1 MIGILSVSRLFLFI
15 AHRYILCGKAAIT
28 KLIVIK
34 NTIGQFMSLPTA
46 LFKSLSRIKKDLK
59 EDIDAVFNRDPAARN
74 SLEVIL
80 TYPGI
85 HALVLHR
92 GAHYLWQ
99 NEQKLA
105 ARVISYGSR
114 IITGIE
120 IHPAAKIGR
129 RFFIDH
135 GMGIVIGET
144 AEIGNDVTLYHGVTL
159 GGVSWNNGKRHP
171 TLEDGVIVGAGAK
184 VLGPFTVGKGAK
196 IGSNAV
202 VVKAVPA
209 GATMVG
215 SAARMISDHHD
226 EKGNP
231 IVKKVDDANQQEKVA
246 QAAST
251 DNGID
256 KKAVDEKATN
266 RSVRETAFQAYG
278 IDPTSQDPVAEAFA
292 KMLEHIQQSENRL
305 DQLQA
310 AMCKIDPDFC
320 KKEYDKLCLEDIDV
334 IGRADIDEIGAE
346 QK

>member
-1 MIGILSVSRLFLFI
+1 
-15 AHRYILCGKAAIT
+15 
-28 KLIVIK
+28 
-34 NTIGQFMSLPTA
+34 MSLPTA
-46 LFKSLSRIKKDLK
+46 LFKSLSRIKKDLT

-231 IVKKVDDANQQEKVA
+231 IVKKVDDAKQQEKVA

-266 RSVRETAFQAYG
+266 RSARETAFQAYG
-278 IDPTSQDPVAEAFA
+278 IDPSSQDPVAEAFA

-334 IGRADIDEIGAE
+334 IGRADMDEIGAE

>member
-1 MIGILSVSRLFLFI
+1 MPSPI
-15 AHRYILCGKAAIT
+15 AL
-28 KLIVIK
+28 L
-34 NTIGQFMSLPTA
+34 
-46 LFKSLSRIKKDLK
+46 KSLTRIKKDLQ
-59 EDIDAVFNRDPAARN
+59 EDIEAVFTRDPAARN

-85 HALVLHR
+85 HALILHR

-99 NEQKLA
+99 QDHKLS

-114 IITGIE
+114 ILTSIE
-120 IHPAAKIGR
+120 IHPAAKIGK

-135 GMGIVIGET
+135 GVGVVIGET

-202 VVKAVPA
+202 VVKPVPA
-209 GATMVG
+209 GATMIG
-215 SAARMISDHHD
+215 DAARMISEHHD

-231 IVKKVDDANQQEKVA
+231 IVKKADDAKLK
-246 QAAST
+246 
-251 DNGID
+251 DN
-256 KKAVDEKATN
+256 KATATKTTHKLEQT
-266 RSVRETAFQAYG
+266 SSTPVTSFQAYG
-278 IDPTSQDPVAEAFA
+278 IEQSSQDPVAEAFA

-305 DQLQA
+305 DQLQD
-310 AMCKIDPDFC
+310 AMCKLDPEFC
-320 KKEYDKLCLEDIDV
+320 KKDYDKLCLKDLDV
-334 IGRADIDEIGAE
+334 IGDSDMDAANATSAE

>member
-1 MIGILSVSRLFLFI
+1 
-15 AHRYILCGKAAIT
+15 
-28 KLIVIK
+28 
-34 NTIGQFMSLPTA
+34 MSLPTA
-46 LFKSLSRIKKDLK
+46 LFKSLASIKQDLK

-85 HALVLHR
+85 HALILHR
-92 GAHYLWQ
+92 GAHCLWQ
-99 NEQKLA
+99 KEQKLA

-120 IHPAAKIGR
+120 IHPAAKIGK

-135 GMGIVIGET
+135 GVGVVIGET

-184 VLGPFTVGKGAK
+184 VLGPFTVGKNAK

-215 SAARMISDHHD
+215 SAARMISEHHD

-231 IVKKVDDANQQEKVA
+231 ITTKVEDAKQQEKAA
-246 QAAST
+246 QAAQPKTTTQST
-251 DNGID
+251 
-256 KKAVDEKATN
+256 ARA
-266 RSVRETAFQAYG
+266 TAFQAYG
-278 IDPTSQDPVAEAFA
+278 IDPSSQDPVAEAFA
-292 KMLEHIQQSENRL
+292 KMLDHIQQSEKRL
-305 DQLQA
+305 DQLQE
-310 AMCKIDPDFC
+310 AMCKIDPNFC
-320 KKEYDKLCLEDIDV
+320 QKEYDKLCLEDLDV
-334 IGRADIDEIGAE
+334 IDREDMDEAGAK
-346 QK
+346 QQ

>member
-1 MIGILSVSRLFLFI
+1 
-15 AHRYILCGKAAIT
+15 
-28 KLIVIK
+28 
-34 NTIGQFMSLPTA
+34 MSLPTT
-46 LFKSLSRIKKDLK
+46 LFKSLVNIKKDLK
-59 EDIDAVFNRDPAARN
+59 EDIEAVFNRDPAARN

-85 HALVLHR
+85 HALILHR
-92 GAHYLWQ
+92 GAHCLWQ

-114 IITGIE
+114 IVTGIE
-120 IHPAAKIGR
+120 IHPAAKIGK

-135 GMGIVIGET
+135 GVGVVIGET

-231 IVKKVDDANQQEKVA
+231 ITAKVDDAKQQEKAA
-246 QAAST
+246 QAGTTAHHQAKSAASST
-251 DNGID
+251 
-256 KKAVDEKATN
+256 ARA
-266 RSVRETAFQAYG
+266 TAFQAYG
-278 IDPTSQDPVAEAFA
+278 IDPSSQDPVAEAFA

-320 KKEYDKLCLEDIDV
+320 KKQYDKLCLEDLDV
-334 IGRADIDEIGAE
+334 IGKSDMDDIGTE
-346 QK
+346 QE

>member
-1 MIGILSVSRLFLFI
+1 MTGISSVSRLFLFI
-15 AHRYILCGKAAIT
+15 AHRYILCCKAAIT

-92 GAHYLWQ
+92 GAHYLW
-99 NEQKLA
+99 NHEQKLA

-231 IVKKVDDANQQEKVA
+231 IVKKVDDAKQLEKVA

-251 DNGID
+251 YNGID
-256 KKAVDEKATN
+256 KKSIDEKSTN
-266 RSVRETAFQAYG
+266 HLARENAFRAYG
-278 IDPTSQDPVAEAFA
+278 IDPSSQDPVAEAFA

>member
-1 MIGILSVSRLFLFI
+1 
-15 AHRYILCGKAAIT
+15 
-28 KLIVIK
+28 
-34 NTIGQFMSLPTA
+34 MSLPTT
-46 LFKSLSRIKKDLK
+46 LFKSLANIKKDLK
-59 EDIDAVFNRDPAARN
+59 EDIEAVFNRDPAARN

-85 HALVLHR
+85 HALILHR
-92 GAHYLWQ
+92 GAHCLWQ

-114 IITGIE
+114 IVTGIE
-120 IHPAAKIGR
+120 IHPAAKIGK

-135 GMGIVIGET
+135 GVGVVIGET

-231 IVKKVDDANQQEKVA
+231 ITAKVDDAKQQEKAA
-246 QAAST
+246 QAGTTTHHQAKSAASST
-251 DNGID
+251 
-256 KKAVDEKATN
+256 ARA
-266 RSVRETAFQAYG
+266 TAFQAYG
-278 IDPTSQDPVAEAFA
+278 IDPSSQDPVAEAFA

-320 KKEYDKLCLEDIDV
+320 KKQYDKLCLEDLDV
-334 IGRADIDEIGAE
+334 IGKSDMDDISTE

>member
-1 MIGILSVSRLFLFI
+1 
-15 AHRYILCGKAAIT
+15 
-28 KLIVIK
+28 
-34 NTIGQFMSLPTA
+34 MSLPTT
-46 LFKSLSRIKKDLK
+46 LFKSLVNIKKDLK
-59 EDIDAVFNRDPAARN
+59 EDIEAVFNRDPAARN

-85 HALVLHR
+85 HALILHR
-92 GAHYLWQ
+92 GAHCLWQ

-114 IITGIE
+114 IVTGIE
-120 IHPAAKIGR
+120 IHPAAKIGK

-135 GMGIVIGET
+135 GVGVVIGET

-231 IVKKVDDANQQEKVA
+231 ITTKVDDAKQQEKAA
-246 QAAST
+246 QAGTADHNHDKSST
-251 DNGID
+251 QST
-256 KKAVDEKATN
+256 ARA
-266 RSVRETAFQAYG
+266 TAFQAYG
-278 IDPTSQDPVAEAFA
+278 IDPSSQDPVAEAFA

-320 KKEYDKLCLEDIDV
+320 KKEYDKLCLEDLDV
-334 IGRADIDEIGAE
+334 IGRTDMDDIGTE

>member
-1 MIGILSVSRLFLFI
+1 
-15 AHRYILCGKAAIT
+15 
-28 KLIVIK
+28 
-34 NTIGQFMSLPTA
+34 MSLPTK
-46 LFKSLSRIKKDLK
+46 LFKSLTSIKKDLK
-59 EDIDAVFNRDPAARN
+59 EDIDAVFKRDPAARN

-85 HALVLHR
+85 HALILHR
-92 GAHYLWQ
+92 GAHCLWN

-105 ARVISYGSR
+105 ARVVSYGSR

-135 GMGIVIGET
+135 GVGVVIGET

-171 TLEDGVIVGAGAK
+171 TLEDGVTVGAGAK
-184 VLGPFTVGKGAK
+184 VLGPFTVGKNAK

-202 VVKAVPA
+202 VVKPVPA

-215 SAARMISDHHD
+215 NAARMISDHHD

-231 IVKKVDDANQQEKVA
+231 IAEKSQDAKPQEKSA
-246 QAAST
+246 TSKQATAR
-251 DNGID
+251 D
-256 KKAVDEKATN
+256 
-266 RSVRETAFQAYG
+266 TAFQAYG

-310 AMCKIDPDFC
+310 AMCKLDPSFC
-320 KKEYDKLCLEDIDV
+320 KKEYDKLCLEEFDV
-334 IGRADIDEIGAE
+334 IGKDEADDIAAE

>member
-1 MIGILSVSRLFLFI
+1 
-15 AHRYILCGKAAIT
+15 
-28 KLIVIK
+28 
-34 NTIGQFMSLPTA
+34 MSLPSK
-46 LFKSLSRIKKDLK
+46 LFRSLVSIKKDLK

-85 HALVLHR
+85 HALILHR
-92 GAHYLWQ
+92 GAHCLW
-99 NEQKLA
+99 NHEQKLA

-120 IHPAAKIGR
+120 IHPAAKIGK

-135 GMGIVIGET
+135 GVGVVIGET

-171 TLEDGVIVGAGAK
+171 TLEDGVTVGAGAK
-184 VLGPFTVGKGAK
+184 VLGPFTVGKNAK

-202 VVKAVPA
+202 VVKPVPA

-215 SAARMISDHHD
+215 SAARMLSDHHD

-231 IVKKVDDANQQEKVA
+231 IATKVQDAKQQEKVA
-246 QAAST
+246 QAGESIKDQAADTAST
-251 DNGID
+251 A
-256 KKAVDEKATN
+256 KRTN
-266 RSVRETAFQAYG
+266 TFRAYG
-278 IDPTSQDPVAEAFA
+278 IDPYSQDPVAEAFA

-305 DQLQA
+305 DQLQS
-310 AMCKIDPDFC
+310 AMCDIDPNFC
-320 KKEYDKLCLEDIDV
+320 KKEYDKLCLEDLDV
-334 IGRADIDEIGAE
+334 IGRADIDAADNE

>member
-1 MIGILSVSRLFLFI
+1 M
-15 AHRYILCGKAAIT
+15 
-28 KLIVIK
+28 
-34 NTIGQFMSLPTA
+34 
-46 LFKSLSRIKKDLK
+46 KKDLK
-59 EDIDAVFNRDPAARN
+59 EDIDAVFKRDPAARN

-85 HALVLHR
+85 HALILHR
-92 GAHYLWQ
+92 GAHCLWN

-105 ARVISYGSR
+105 ARVVSYGSR

-120 IHPAAKIGR
+120 IHPAAKIGK

-135 GMGIVIGET
+135 GVGVVIGET

-171 TLEDGVIVGAGAK
+171 TLEDGVTVGAGAK
-184 VLGPFTVGKGAK
+184 VLGPFTVGKNAK

-202 VVKAVPA
+202 VVKPVPA

-215 SAARMISDHHD
+215 NAARMISDHHD
-226 EKGNP
+226 EKGNLIAEKSP
-231 IVKKVDDANQQEKVA
+231 DAKSQEKTA
-246 QAAST
+246 TSKQATAR
-251 DNGID
+251 D
-256 KKAVDEKATN
+256 
-266 RSVRETAFQAYG
+266 TAFQAYG

-310 AMCKIDPDFC
+310 AMCKIDPSFC
-320 KKEYDKLCLEDIDV
+320 KKEYDKLCLEEFDV
-334 IGRADIDEIGAE
+334 IGKDETDE
-346 QK
+346 RSSKQK

>member
-1 MIGILSVSRLFLFI
+1 
-15 AHRYILCGKAAIT
+15 
-28 KLIVIK
+28 
-34 NTIGQFMSLPTA
+34 MSLPTA
-46 LFKSLSRIKKDLK
+46 LFKSIASIKHDLK

-85 HALVLHR
+85 HALILHR
-92 GAHYLWQ
+92 GAHCLWQ

-105 ARVISYGSR
+105 ARVVSYGSR
-114 IITGIE
+114 IMTGIE
-120 IHPAAKIGR
+120 IHPAAKIGK

-135 GMGIVIGET
+135 GVGVVIGET

-184 VLGPFTVGKGAK
+184 VLGPFTVGKNAK

-202 VVKAVPA
+202 VVKPVPA

-215 SAARMISDHHD
+215 SAARMISEHHD

-231 IVKKVDDANQQEKVA
+231 ITSKVDDAKQQEKAA
-246 QAAST
+246 QAAQSKTST
-251 DNGID
+251 QST
-256 KKAVDEKATN
+256 ARA
-266 RSVRETAFQAYG
+266 TAFQAYG

-292 KMLEHIQQSENRL
+292 KMLNHIQQSEKRL
-305 DQLQA
+305 DQLQK
-310 AMCKIDPDFC
+310 AMCKIDPNFC
-320 KKEYDKLCLEDIDV
+320 QKEYDKLCLEDLDV
-334 IGRADIDEIGAE
+334 IDKEDMSETDAK
-346 QK
+346 QH